1 MSWMTDERA
10 AAQILRGLAD
20 DQNPD
25 RWKIWLRYGF
35 IAAFAGIA
43 VGGTYM
49 KMRSPSALIARV
61 TPAVAAQ
68 PETTMTFMALLP
80 TNMPQG
86 GRRNPEAE
94 KMRWLLKP
102 QRKQGPPRYGSDPVR
117 QSSPLRSPSAHS
129 DSGMRPRTHCSD
141 TDVGETAKLIDRC
154 NP

>member
-35 IAAFAGIA
+35 VLAFAGVA
-43 VGGTYM
+43 VGGTF
-49 KMRSPSALIARV
+49 L
-61 TPAVAAQ
+61 
-68 PETTMTFMALLP
+68 
-80 TNMPQG
+80 
-86 GRRNPEAE
+86 

>member
-35 IAAFAGIA
+35 VLAFAGFA
-43 VGGTYM
+43 VGGTFL
-49 KMRSPSALIARV
+49 KMRSPSGPIARV

-86 GRRNPEAE
+86 VGGTP
-94 KMRWLLKP
+94 
-102 QRKQGPPRYGSDPVR
+102 
-117 QSSPLRSPSAHS
+117 
-129 DSGMRPRTHCSD
+129 RPR
-141 TDVGETAKLIDRC
+141 RC
-154 NP
+154 GGF